1 MAPVHYHQGAFPPTE
16 RLDWQRLAP
25 SLSSASQT
33 LGRYEN
39 ALADVPN
46 SSVLFSIM
54 TRKEAEYSSRI
65 EGTQAT
71 MEDVLRFE
79 AGQEPE
85 SLHLRED
92 IREVINYRDAL
103 QQARELLEHHSLS
116 QDIILEL
123 HQTLLSGARGQDK
136 NPGAFRAIDNF
147 IGKPGSTKHDASYVP
162 VRYSRMHGA
171 LDTWLSYTLY
181 DPSVPLLKVALMHA
195 EFEAIHPFSD
205 GNGRLGRI
213 LIPLMMWQ
221 YGLIPEP
228 RFNISVRLENI
239 RVEYIERLQ
248 AVSRNDDWTGWCEFF
263 LKVVETQASN
273 DLAKMHSIRVLYDR
287 MKHWITAVGRSKY
300 GIHILDGIFN
310 RPIFT
315 TSSLVD
321 ETGIPVRAARRI
333 LERLTDS
340 GILTEVRP
348 GRGQNPSVFLFTELL
363 RVVEDE
369 TKFE

>member
-1 MAPVHYHQGAFPPTE
+1 MAPVHYHQGAFPPTK

-71 MEDVLRFE
+71 MEDVLRIE

-213 LIPLMMWQ
+213 LIPMMMWQ

-228 RFNISVRLENI
+228 LFNVSVHLESL
-239 RVEYIERLQ
+239 RDEYIERLQ

-287 MKHWITAVGRSKY
+287 MKHRITEAGRSKY

-321 ETGIPVRAARRI
+321 ETEIPVRAARRI